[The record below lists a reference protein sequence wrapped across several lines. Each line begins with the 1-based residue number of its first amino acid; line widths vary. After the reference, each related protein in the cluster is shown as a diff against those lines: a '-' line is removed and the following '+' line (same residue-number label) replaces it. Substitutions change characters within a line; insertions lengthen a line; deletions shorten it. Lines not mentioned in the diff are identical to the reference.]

1 MSIDSRIHPNKRMY
15 YDANTKGRDF
25 VVGDLHGCIKDLL
38 DMLVLL
44 NFDASVDRVF
54 CVGDLV
60 DRGPD
65 SLKTAK
71 LIYEPWF
78 NTVKGN
84 HEQLMIDTLINE
96 DRNMSSCWF
105 QNGGDWNFSHD
116 QGELTALA
124 RDLKS
129 LPLVICVGEGENRFN
144 IVHAELTHR
153 PIVNG
158 HRSPVPVTDQMILKW
173 VFDEHDEQEM
183 IWGRTMVQ
191 LGQALNPDGARFH
204 SKELSPTY
212 VGHTPIGKS
221 IQIEQMI
228 YIDTGAVFHHYHKCT
243 SDIHALTIAEPNK
256 KVLHK
261 FSIMHRTLETIPQA
275 ELLKY
280 CQ

>member
-1 MSIDSRIHPNKRMY
+1 MY
-15 YDANTKGRDF
+15 YDANTKGKDY

-38 DMLVLL
+38 DVLVLL

-65 SLKTAK
+65 SLKTAE

-78 NTVKGN
+78 FTVRGN
-84 HEQLMIDTLINE
+84 HEQMMIDTLVNE

-124 RDLKS
+124 RNLQS

-153 PIVNG
+153 PLVNG
-158 HRSPVPVTDQMILKW
+158 HRSPVLVTDQMILDW
-173 VFDEHDEQEM
+173 VFDDHDEQEM
-183 IWGRTMVQ
+183 IWGRTMAQV
-191 LGQALNPDGARFH
+191 GQSLNSGGVHFH

-212 VGHTPIGKS
+212 VGHTPVNKS
-221 IQIEQMI
+221 MQIEQMI
-228 YIDTGAVFHHYHKCT
+228 YIDTGAVFYHYHKNK
-243 SDIHALTIAEPNK
+243 SEQYALTIAEPNK

-261 FSIMHRTLETIPQA
+261 FSIMHRTLETTHLD